1 MAEIY
6 GTIGIRAM
14 GTYNANTKYELL
26 NLVEYDGSS
35 YVAHTDPPLGTL
47 PTNTDYWQISA
58 SGTSKA
64 TASTPGTVMPDG
76 VTTEVDSNGA
86 LSVKTATQSTA
97 GIVKG
102 SAGIKVAADGSID
115 VNTLFEQAAELANI
129 IAGEAITTALGKIA
143 KSIAVTMGLN
153 ENALLKNMLTNMDAD
168 DSTKIPTSKFVHKLY
183 ERIGMGEDL
192 DIGDNLTAVVKSL
205 NSNLT
210 NMGTFQFAQGT
221 NKAIPAHTN
230 DWLCDWLGIAPGT
243 YLVGFTSQPTD
254 NVNTYLKVTTDNP
267 DASTYGYTLLLKNSG
282 SASRIIK
289 IDSYSI
295 VSTVIENTSEATYN
309 IYADPAAYCAW
320 AIKIK

>member
-6 GTIGIRAM
+6 GTIGIRPM
-14 GTYNANTKYELL
+14 GTYNADTKYELL

-64 TASTPGTVMPDG
+64 TESTPGTVMPDG

-102 SAGIKVAADGSID
+102 SAGIKVAEDGSID
-115 VNTLFEQAAELANI
+115 VNTLFEQATELANI
-129 IAGEAITTALGKIA
+129 IAGEAISTALGKIA

-192 DIGDNLTAVVKSL
+192 DIGDNLTAVIKSL

-210 NMGTFQFAQGT
+210 DIGN
-221 NKAIPAHTN
+221 NKAN
-230 DWLCDWLGIAPGT
+230 K
-243 YLVGFTSQPTD
+243 TD
-254 NVNTYLKVTTDNP
+254 VHELFGANVNGASLLNWASDEAKRLSIWRTANNTVADFPDDSEWCALNLQDSQNRGIVVAFKYSGDDNP
-267 DASTYGYTLLLKNSG
+267 SVKYRCYFNKSWYGDWKT
-282 SASRIIK
+282 IM
-289 IDSYSI
+289 
-295 VSTVIENTSEATYN
+295 
-309 IYADPAAYCAW
+309 
-320 AIKIK
+320 

>member
-205 NSNLT
+205 NSNLNDIAET
-210 NMGTFQFAQGT
+210 KTINLTSEYFTGPIRVVRQGSVIDLLINT
-221 NKAIPAHTN
+221 TSSQYLNKDVPISIATLTGDYMPVNSISYILANAYTGVYVMAYN
-230 DWLCDWLGIAPGT
+230 GIIQLA
-243 YLVGFTSQPTD
+243 FSQEVLT
-254 NVNTYLKVTTDNP
+254 
-267 DASTYGYTLLLKNSG
+267 G
-282 SASRIIK
+282 SALCIHVTFI
-289 IDSYSI
+289 
-295 VSTVIENTSEATYN
+295 
-309 IYADPAAYCAW
+309 AA
-320 AIKIK
+320 